1 MIVFYL
7 NKVQLII
14 IKIILDNQLM
24 KIKYKFKDQ
33 LIIEVNNLQLKI

>member
-24 KIKYKFKDQ
+24 KIKYKFKDP
-33 LIIEVNNLQLKI
+33 LIIEANNLRLKI

>member
-33 LIIEVNNLQLKI
+33 LIIEANNLQLKI